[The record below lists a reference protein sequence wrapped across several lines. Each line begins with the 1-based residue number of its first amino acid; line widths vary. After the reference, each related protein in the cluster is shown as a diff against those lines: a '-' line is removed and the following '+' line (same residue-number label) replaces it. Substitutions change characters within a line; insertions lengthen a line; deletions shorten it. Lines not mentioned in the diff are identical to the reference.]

1 MVAPA
6 VAGAAK
12 ERLVAP
18 ETHLVFLRRKVTM
31 VAMVLALLLLVRLI
45 MAAVAVAG
53 LPPSALLEQQP
64 LAAMV
69 APEHHR
75 QFLVRL

>member
-6 VAGAAK
+6 VAEAAK

-18 ETHLVFLRRKVTM
+18 ETHLVFPPLKEITAEQERLAQAPPITA
-31 VAMVLALLLLVRLI
+31 VAEVAVLLLLALTGLDRL
-45 MAAVAVAG
+45 AVTG
-53 LPPSALLEQQP
+53 
-64 LAAMV
+64 